1 MVNFTTGQSVVLKHL
16 VVFDNESRI
25 FAAGRE
31 SMGNKHILRLYLI
44 NTHTGDVYTR
54 NGRAASWESV
64 AEAERQSISDTVYHA
79 YQGRRIPVYRI
90 RGQFQFDG

>member
-1 MVNFTTGQSVVLKHL
+1 MVNFTTGQAVVLKHL
-16 VVFDNESRI
+16 VVFDNESKI

-31 SMGNKHILRLYLI
+31 DYGTKHALRLYLI

-54 NGRAASWESV
+54 NGRTESWQSV

-79 YQGRRIPVYRI
+79 YRGRHIPVYRI
-90 RGQFQFDG
+90 RGQFDA